1 MPYGKELRQ
10 LKVHTYDN
18 GDGFTDSSLDAPG
31 AGKTHLIWGATNTKT
46 VSMNVSTDSARIF
59 MLPPETTIML
69 PAPISA
75 GENKAVEVS
84 QDDAQIFYTTIDV
97 AVTKGRY

>member
-1 MPYGKELRQ
+1 
-10 LKVHTYDN
+10 
-18 GDGFTDSSLDAPG
+18 
-31 AGKTHLIWGATNTKT
+31 
-46 VSMNVSTDSARIF
+46 MNVSTDSARIL
-59 MLPPETTIML
+59 MLPPQSTIML

>member
-1 MPYGKELRQ
+1 MPYGKELRE

-46 VSMNVSTDSARIF
+46 VNMNVSTDSARIF

-97 AVTKGRY
+97 TVAKGRY